1 MSTRASAVRP
11 ANANTL
17 RSSMETILRMVR
29 GSWSLVISER
39 ETVRGCGREERQII
53 MMCKL
58 DGETKNK
65 SIVAIHPQID
75 NNPVYIIAV

>member
-17 RSSMETILRMVR
+17 RSSMDTILRMVR

-39 ETVRGCGREERQII
+39 ETVRGCGRGEKI
-53 MMCKL
+53 MMCKI

-75 NNPVYIIAV
+75 NNPLYIIAV

>member
-39 ETVRGCGREERQII
+39 ETVRGCGREEII
-53 MMCKL
+53 MMCKI

-75 NNPVYIIAV
+75 NNPLYIIAI